1 VISACSAADNLQ
13 QDRQTIDGQDMTSA
27 ERTAAHQSRH
37 RWLVFKHRM
46 EPVLF
51 ISPAFIVIAVILIYP
66 LGYSLWLS
74 FHEWTLRGFR
84 QGIPFVG
91 LQNYRDLFSNPDFLN
106 SLRITA
112 TFVILAVGIEFV
124 LGMGLA
130 LLLNHDLRGKNI
142 IRALILLPM
151 MCTNVVIGLTWRLLL
166 NYEFGLVN
174 YYLGVIGVGPFEWLS
189 KPAVAFAAVIL
200 VDVWNTTSF
209 VALLLLAGL
218 QALPDEPFE
227 AARIDGAS
235 AWQSFTNITLPLLRQ
250 TILVVLLWRMIDT
263 FRIFDV
269 IYLLTAGGPAR
280 ATETVS
286 IYVYRYGFQSFNL
299 GYASAASYLMI
310 LIMLLIAA
318 VLARLMGRIEN

>member
-1 VISACSAADNLQ
+1 
-13 QDRQTIDGQDMTSA
+13 MTSA
-27 ERTAAHQSRH
+27 ERTATHQSRH
-37 RWLVFKHRM
+37 RWLVFKRRM

-174 YYLGVIGVGPFEWLS
+174 YYLGVIGAGPFEWLS
-189 KPAVAFAAVIL
+189 KPAVAFSAVIL

-218 QALPDEPFE
+218 QALPEEPFE

-299 GYASAASYLMI
+299 GYASAASYIMI
-310 LIMLLIAA
+310 LIMLIIAA
-318 VLARLMGRIEN
+318 VLARMMGRIEN

>member
-1 VISACSAADNLQ
+1 MRSVHLG
-13 QDRQTIDGQDMTSA
+13 RQAKPVSKM
-27 ERTAAHQSRH
+27 
-37 RWLVFKHRM
+37 RWHNFRRRI
-46 EPVLF
+46 EPVF
-51 ISPAFIVIAVILIYP
+51 YIAPAFIIIAIILIYP

-84 QGIPFVG
+84 LGIPWVG
-91 LQNYRDLFSNPDFLN
+91 LQNYLNLFANSEFVN
-106 SLRITA
+106 SLRITGVFMLA
-112 TFVILAVGIEFV
+112 AVGIEFV

-130 LLLNHDLRGKNI
+130 LLLNHDLRGKNLM
-142 IRALILLPM
+142 RSLILLPM

-166 NYEFGLVN
+166 NYQFGLVN
-174 YYLGVIGVGPFEWLS
+174 YYLTAVGLQPVEWLS
-189 KPAVAFAAVIL
+189 KPAVALPAVIM

-218 QALPDEPFE
+218 QALPEEPFE

-235 AWQSFTNITLPLLRQ
+235 TWQSFVHITLPLIRQ
-250 TILVVLLWRMIDT
+250 TILVALLWRVIDT

-299 GYASAASYLMI
+299 GFASAASYIMI
-310 LIMLLIAA
+310 VIMLVIAA
-318 VLARLMGRIEN
+318 ILARAIGRIENI

>member
-1 VISACSAADNLQ
+1 MTAPETAFPPISPA
-13 QDRQTIDGQDMTSA
+13 
-27 ERTAAHQSRH
+27 RH
-37 RWLVFKHRM
+37 RWLVFKRRM

-84 QGIPFVG
+84 QGIPFIG
-91 LQNYRDLFSNPDFLN
+91 LQNYRDLFVNLDFLN

-112 TFVILAVGIEFV
+112 SFVILAVGIEFV

-130 LLLNHDLRGKNI
+130 LLLNHDLRGKNMM
-142 IRALILLPM
+142 RALILLPM

-174 YYLGVIGVGPFEWLS
+174 YYLGVVGIAPLEWLS
-189 KPAVAFAAVIL
+189 KPSVAFSAVIL

-235 AWQSFTNITLPLLRQ
+235 AWQGFVHITLPLLRQ

-299 GYASAASYLMI
+299 GYASAASYIMI
-310 LIMLLIAA
+310 LIMLIVAA
-318 VLARLMGRIEN
+318 VLARLIGRIEN

>member
-1 VISACSAADNLQ
+1 
-13 QDRQTIDGQDMTSA
+13 
-27 ERTAAHQSRH
+27 
-37 RWLVFKHRM
+37 M

-84 QGIPFVG
+84 QSIPFVG
-91 LQNYRDLFSNPDFLN
+91 LQNYRDLFSNPDFIN

-130 LLLNHDLRGKNI
+130 LLLNHDLRNKNI

-189 KPAVAFAAVIL
+189 KPEVAFSAVIL

-218 QALPDEPFE
+218 QALPEEPFE

-235 AWQSFTNITLPLLRQ
+235 AWQSFVSITLPLLRQ

-299 GYASAASYLMI
+299 GYASAASYIMI